1 MTHCHPHTQTSLH
14 VVLVVQVVTQVMV
27 VVVEG
32 EGADIVHL
40 SLDLNTTGSPDWHPS
55 VRSELNTNTGA
66 GLGSDPSLQSTRARG

>member
-27 VVVEG
+27 VVGV

-40 SLDLNTTGSPDWHPS
+40 SLGLNTTGSPDWHPS